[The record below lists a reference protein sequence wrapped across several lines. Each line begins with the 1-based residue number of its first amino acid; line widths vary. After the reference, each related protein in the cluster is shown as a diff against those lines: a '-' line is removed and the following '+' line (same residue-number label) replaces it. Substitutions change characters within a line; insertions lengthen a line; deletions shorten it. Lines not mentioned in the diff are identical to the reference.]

1 MGDLLSQKEGVENE
15 RMVRKHYTREGYT
28 VFNVNKSF
36 PDLTL
41 IKDGRVVGFVEVKG
55 GEHHVHPPQRRT
67 LEELKKL
74 GFQALV
80 VRVVKGKIIVEKL

>member
-1 MGDLLSQKEGVENE
+1 MSQKEGVENE
-15 RMVRKHYTREGYT
+15 RIVSKYYAREGYT
-28 VFNVNKSF
+28 VFNVNKNF
-36 PDLTL
+36 PDLIL

-74 GFQALV
+74 GFQAIV
-80 VRVVKGKIIVEKL
+80 VRVVKGKVIVEKL